1 MELISL
7 IRISAHG
14 SSCSTAVDQRSKT
27 LEVVGLNSAR
37 CWAFSSLL
45 YPISS
50 ASLHSGP
57 SWRCNTSDFPN
68 KICLAM
74 HL

>member
-27 LEVVGLNSAR
+27 LEVVGSNSTR
-37 CWAFSSLL
+37 CRAFF
-45 YPISS
+45 
-50 ASLHSGP
+50 LHFSIP
-57 SWRCNTSDFPN
+57 SVVRPSFRSF
-68 KICLAM
+68 M
-74 HL
+74 EVQHF